1 MSFVNSIVSDED
13 DQFELYGHYNI
24 WWECVGIWSTY
35 YNTKKLVRKA
45 VKSYIEERKKG
56 PGPFIIGYGA

>member
-13 DQFELYGHYNI
+13 DQFELYGLHNI

-35 YNTKKLVRKA
+35 YYTKKLIRKA
-45 VKSYIEERKKG
+45 VKDYIEESKKG
-56 PGPFIIGYGA
+56 PDPFIIG